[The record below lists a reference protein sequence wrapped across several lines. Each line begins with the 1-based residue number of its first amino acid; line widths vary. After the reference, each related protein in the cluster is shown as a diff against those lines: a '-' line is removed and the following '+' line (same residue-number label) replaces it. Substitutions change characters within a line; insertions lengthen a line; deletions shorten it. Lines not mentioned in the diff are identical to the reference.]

1 MALNLD
7 VSDGNQGGRL
17 TAIGFVKQDS
27 LGNLIPET
35 TAGLTPGTVE
45 KIDYCCNLNY
55 GVVIENGGCG
65 CGYVGVSGGR
75 PITYNPA
82 FPSGTEYTY
91 DAVTPVGTEDPA
103 SEGWY
108 EEDGSG
114 GYQLTEDTTVDPN
127 KTYYTRTSTPVV
139 KGVLTV
145 DCVCAESVTG
155 GDCAK
160 YLEYNCTSNNNVTY
174 NIPLWGNAD
183 TANGHREQYV
193 SNTYPLTFNP
203 VSGELHTKTLTVCNT
218 ELADT
223 GITSSGSFCI
233 SEDNG
238 TASINVECNKTSICG
253 ECTSII
259 VNDCNA
265 WVLSNTGTCCSA
277 TFQSPTC
284 QCHRVNTACCISCN
298 IQQDNLI
305 CLNVFDCCRQIKGN
319 VCITPTYTDIYN
331 NNDACCADLSLN
343 TSAVTVCVCCTC
355 NGDNYNVEYNIY
367 PQYIDSCVCD
377 DCDKYLTVFTVDC
390 AGVMYCH
397 CECTDNIERC
407 NKICNTD
414 GLMYTST
421 GSDVWT
427 VAAPSVPTAT
437 WSINSSWCV
446 SYTEA

>member
-1 MALNLD
+1 MVLNLD
-7 VSDGNQGGRL
+7 VSDGNQGGSI

-27 LGNLIPET
+27 LGNLVPET

-91 DAVTPVGTEDPA
+91 NAVTPVGTEDPA

-114 GYQLTEDTTVDPN
+114 GYQLTEDTSVDPN
-127 KTYYTRTSTPVV
+127 KTYYTRTSTTVL

-160 YLEYNCTSNNNVTY
+160 YLEYNCTGNNNVAY

-218 ELADT
+218 ELADNR
-223 GITSSGSFCI
+223 ITSSGNFNIRRC
-233 SEDNG
+233 DG
-238 TASINVECNKTSICG
+238 TASIGVTCDTASMCGKCTQLSIDNCNIMAISI
-253 ECTSII
+253 TD
-259 VNDCNA
+259 DCRSRT
-265 WVLSNTGTCCSA
+265 L
-277 TFQSPTC
+277 QSPTC
-284 QCHRVNTACCISCN
+284 RLYVADTECFVSCSEQLAN
-298 IQQDNLI
+298 SI
-305 CLNVFDCCRQIKGN
+305 CLNVCDCCCQREGI
-319 VCITPTYTDIYN
+319 VCIGSLGTNICNSD
-331 NNDACCADLSLN
+331 NDSYAEINASSSSVQN
-343 TSAVTVCVCCTC
+343 CVQRTL
-355 NGDNYNVEYNIY
+355 NGDPHNIEFNLYAQNIY
-367 PQYIDSCVCD
+367 SCVYDNCN
-377 DCDKYLTVFTVDC
+377 KYLTVFNVDC
-390 AGVMYCH
+390 DGVNYYH
-397 CECTDNIERC
+397 CDCTDNIERC

-437 WSINSSWCV
+437 WSIDSCWCV

>member
-1 MALNLD
+1 M
-7 VSDGNQGGRL
+7 
-17 TAIGFVKQDS
+17 AIGFVKQDS

-91 DAVTPVGTEDPA
+91 TAVTPVGTENPA

-108 EEDGSG
+108 EMDGSG
-114 GYQLTEDTTVDPN
+114 GYRLTEDTTVDPN
-127 KTYYTRTSTPVV
+127 KTYYTQTSTTVL

-160 YLEYNCTSNNNVTY
+160 YLEYNCTGNNNVAY

-223 GITSSGSFCI
+223 GITSSGDFSIRRC
-233 SEDNG
+233 DG
-238 TASINVECNKTSICG
+238 TASVNVACNNASMCG
-253 ECTSII
+253 ECSCVI

-277 TFQSPTC
+277 TFLSPTC
-284 QCHRVNTACCISCN
+284 QCHRVNTACCVSCST
-298 IQQDNLI
+298 QQEHSI
-305 CLNVFDCCRQIKGN
+305 CFKACDCCRQIEGN
-319 VCITPTYTDIYN
+319 ACITPTFTDIYN
-331 NNDACCADLSLN
+331 ENDACCADLSL
-343 TSAVTVCVCCTC
+343 SPSSVTVCVCCTC
-355 NGDNYNVEYNIY
+355 NGDNYNVEYNMY

-377 DCDKYLTVFTVDC
+377 DCGKYLTVFSVACD
-390 AGVMYCH
+390 GVVYCH
-397 CECTDNIERC
+397 CDCTDNIERC

-427 VAAPSVPTAT
+427 VAVPSVPTAT
-437 WSINSSWCV
+437 WSIDNSWCV

>member
-1 MALNLD
+1 M
-7 VSDGNQGGRL
+7 
-17 TAIGFVKQDS
+17 AIGYVKQDS
-27 LGNLIPET
+27 LGNLVPET
-35 TAGLTPGTVE
+35 TAGFTPGTVE
-45 KIDYCCNLNY
+45 KIDYCCNHDY

-91 DAVTPVGTEDPA
+91 NEVTPVGTEDPT

-127 KTYYTRTSTPVV
+127 KTYYTRTSTPVL

-145 DCVCAESVTG
+145 DCVCAGSVTG

-160 YLEYNCTSNNNVTY
+160 YLEYNCTSNNNVAY
-174 NIPLWGNAD
+174 NVPLWGNAD

-218 ELADT
+218 ELADN
-223 GITSSGSFCI
+223 GITSSGNFNIHRS
-233 SEDNG
+233 NG
-238 TASINVECNKTSICG
+238 AASINVTCNNASICG
-253 ECTSII
+253 ECTELSVDNCNIMVTSITG
-259 VNDCNA
+259 DCRSRT
-265 WVLSNTGTCCSA
+265 L
-277 TFQSPTC
+277 QSPTC
-284 QCHRVNTACCISCN
+284 RLYVADTECFVSCSEQLAN
-298 IQQDNLI
+298 SIN
-305 CLNVFDCCRQIKGN
+305 LNVCDCCCQKEGI
-319 VCITPTYTDIYN
+319 VCIGSLSTEICNSGNDSYTELYTSSSDIS
-331 NNDACCADLSLN
+331 ACVQRTL
-343 TSAVTVCVCCTC
+343 
-355 NGDNYNVEYNIY
+355 NGDPHNVEFNLYAQNIY
-367 PQYIDSCVCD
+367 GCVYD
-377 DCDKYLTVFTVDC
+377 DCNEYLTTLNVDC
-390 AGVMYCH
+390 DGVNYYH
-397 CECTDNIERC
+397 CDCTDNVERC

-427 VAAPSVPTAT
+427 VAVPSVPTAT
-437 WSINSSWCV
+437 WSIDNSWCV

>member
-1 MALNLD
+1 M
-7 VSDGNQGGRL
+7 
-17 TAIGFVKQDS
+17 AIGYVKQDS

-45 KIDYCCNLNY
+45 KIDYCCNLDY

-91 DAVTPVGTEDPA
+91 DAVTPVGTENPA

-127 KTYYTRTSTPVV
+127 KTYYIQTSTPVI

-160 YLEYNCTSNNNVTY
+160 YLEYNCTNNNNVAY

-203 VSGELHTKTLTVCNT
+203 VSGELHTKTLTVCTT
-218 ELADT
+218 ELADNR
-223 GITSSGSFCI
+223 IVSSGGFSICKN
-233 SEDNG
+233 NG
-238 TASINVECNKTSICG
+238 TASINVSCDVASLYG
-253 ECTSII
+253 ECSQLI
-259 VNDCNA
+259 VDNCCFLVNSA
-265 WVLSNTGTCCSA
+265 TGTCSST

-284 QCHRVNTACCISCN
+284 HYHKAETECCVSCST
-298 IQQDNLI
+298 QQENFI
-305 CLNVFDCCRQIKGN
+305 RLNVCDCCSQREGYL
-319 VCITPTYTDIYN
+319 CIDPLITDIYN
-331 NNDACCADLSLN
+331 S
-343 TSAVTVCVCCTC
+343 C
-355 NGDNYNVEYNIY
+355 NGACANLYLGASEVSARICRTLNGDPHCIEYNIN
-367 PQYIDSCVCD
+367 PMFIDECVYD
-377 DCDKYLTVFTVDC
+377 DCNKYCTVFSVACD
-390 AGVMYCH
+390 GVVYCH
-397 CECTDNIERC
+397 CDCTENIERC

-427 VAAPSVPTAT
+427 VAVPSVPTTT
-437 WSINSSWCV
+437 WSIDSSWCV